1 MGLQPGLWLARTT
14 AKDLQR
20 GQKSTNSACFF
31 ECLKSAKEARKV
43 VLDRFPGS
51 RTPFK
56 AQSATARNGL
66 QLKVPAQNSQKC
78 HFRGAGFRP
87 SSHPPELKIYQFA
100 RRTELPQ
107 TVHFERQRVK
117 RRSEADPSKS
127 AILGFSRKCLK
138 AILPRKQANQ
148 ASRSL
153 LRLK

>member
-1 MGLQPGLWLARTT
+1 M
-14 AKDLQR
+14 DH
-20 GQKSTNSACFF
+20 
-31 ECLKSAKEARKV
+31 
-43 VLDRFPGS
+43 FPSS

-117 RRSEADPSKS
+117 RRSEADPSNRRFWGFRENAFRRFCPENRQIRPLEASYASNNGLKRLS
-127 AILGFSRKCLK
+127 ASCLGRKHSLQCPLKISILR
-138 AILPRKQANQ
+138 
-148 ASRSL
+148 
-153 LRLK
+153 